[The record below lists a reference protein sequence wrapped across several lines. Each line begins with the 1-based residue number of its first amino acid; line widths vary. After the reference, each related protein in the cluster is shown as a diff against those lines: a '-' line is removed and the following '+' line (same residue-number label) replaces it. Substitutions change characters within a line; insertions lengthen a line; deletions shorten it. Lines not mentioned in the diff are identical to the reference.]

1 MEVGGPGPAP
11 HVHEDNNELIY
22 VLQGPVSVLV
32 GENWETL
39 EKGGLVIIP
48 AGTPHTFKNDSTQ
61 RVGIL
66 NIFLNAAYEAM
77 MPQIMKM
84 YADK

>member
-1 MEVGGPGPAP
+1 
-11 HVHEDNNELIY
+11 
-22 VLQGPVSVLV
+22 
-32 GENWETL
+32 L
-39 EKGGLVIIP
+39 EKGGLVVIP
-48 AGTPHTFKNDSTQ
+48 AGTMHTFRNDANQ

-66 NIFLNAAYEAM
+66 NIFLSGAYEAM